1 MAKKI
6 GAIVSLVII
15 AVLIVATIIMANIN
29 IDYSIKCVKPDVVY
43 IQTKDG
49 QTGVTDEQKDE
60 IVKLISNASEENS
73 LTALFNGELNKKATV
88 KTEKKTFSKPSN
100 FYVRYKY
107 NTEQELKKGDVVVK
121 NADGEVCKYSELVF
135 VVDKDVTEDI
145 KVYVVPD
152 SENPYSYSH
161 YYKLDADFSGLYNY
175 LTEINE

>member
-43 IQTKDG
+43 IQNG
-49 QTGVTDEQKDE
+49 QGVTDEEKDE
-60 IVKLISNASEENS
+60 IVKLISNASKENS

-88 KTEKKTFSKPSN
+88 KTEKKTFSKTPSN
-100 FYVRYKY
+100 FYVRYVY
-107 NTEQELKKGDVVVK
+107 YTEQELKEGDVVVK
-121 NADGEVCKYSELVF
+121 NADGEVCKYSGLVF

>member
-88 KTEKKTFSKPSN
+88 KTEKKT
-100 FYVRYKY
+100 
-107 NTEQELKKGDVVVK
+107 TAKKATTKTAAKTSTASTKVK
-121 NADGEVCKYSELVF
+121 KEGAKASTTTARRSTNRGK
-135 VVDKDVTEDI
+135 
-145 KVYVVPD
+145 
-152 SENPYSYSH
+152 
-161 YYKLDADFSGLYNY
+161 
-175 LTEINE
+175 